1 MAQDRSDSSEEPKPA
16 APDRPEPRDASPV
29 SSSVN
34 RAEAGPFANTT
45 LGMGFPMFWP
55 VRKVL
60 AKAAQFHARRMRARF
75 YSLCERPQEVQRGHL
90 FRQLRREQETAF
102 GRDHHFGSIRSVEDF
117 RRNIPITDYDYF
129 EPYIERVKNGDIEAM
144 FHRQKVLM
152 FAMSSGTTAAR
163 KFVPVTERFLE
174 DYKRGWMIWGVN
186 LFEDHR
192 ELWFKT
198 MIQLASD
205 WDEFRTSAGIPCGSI
220 SGLTAQMQRYIVRK
234 TYCLPPDSAKMKSA
248 LAKYYLAWRIG
259 LVRDV
264 GIIMTANPSTN
275 VNMARFGNE
284 HREDLIRDIYD
295 GTIHPD
301 FPVPE
306 SIHATEA
313 RYLKANPQRARQLE
327 RIVAATGALRPKD
340 VWPDFN
346 MIASWMGGSV
356 GIYMR
361 HYPEYYGESCQRD
374 IGLIASEGR
383 MTIPCEDGT
392 PAGILEITSSYFEFV
407 PVEEIR
413 SPQPTILESH
423 ELEEGRDYFILLTT
437 SSGFYRYNI
446 HDVVR
451 CVGFTGRTP
460 RLVFLN
466 KGSNFSNLTGEKIS
480 EHHVVGAV
488 ERAADYWEVRL
499 SAYTVSPCFDEGE
512 LNPYYGL
519 FVEESDLAG
528 DGLADEFAARVDL
541 ELGRQ
546 NEEYR
551 DKRSSGRLGA
561 VRLHLLPE
569 GAWREWDR
577 QRLQRTG
584 GTAEQYKHPCLV
596 PDTAFKETLPVLE
609 RLADRVA

>member
-1 MAQDRSDSSEEPKPA
+1 MTAPREGVAQDSGEPPKGSDPSA
-16 APDRPEPRDASPV
+16 APPRAV
-29 SSSVN
+29 
-34 RAEAGPFANTT
+34 GPFKNTT

-55 VRKVL
+55 VRKIL
-60 AKAAQFHARRMRARF
+60 AKAAQFHARRMRARL
-75 YSLCERPQEVQRGHL
+75 YTLCETPREVQRGHL
-90 FRQLRREQETAF
+90 FSQLRREQETAF
-102 GRDHHFGSIRSVEDF
+102 GRDHHFAEIKTVEDF
-117 RRNIPITDYDYF
+117 RRNMPITDYEYYQ
-129 EPYIERVKNGDIEAM
+129 PYIERVKNGDTEAM

-174 DYKRGWMIWGVN
+174 DYRRGWMIWGVN

-198 MIQLASD
+198 MIQLASS
-205 WDEFRTSAGIPCGSI
+205 WDEFRTPAGIPCGSI
-220 SGLTAQMQRYIVRK
+220 SGLTARMQRYIVRK
-234 TYCLPPDSAKMKSA
+234 TYCLPPDSAQIKQA
-248 LAKYYLAWRIG
+248 QAKYYLAWRLG

-275 VNMARFGNE
+275 INMARFGDE

-295 GTIHPD
+295 GTINPD

-306 SIHATEA
+306 SIHETER
-313 RYLKANPQRARQLE
+313 RYLKPNPKRARELE
-327 RIVAATGALRPKD
+327 DIVEAAGGLWPKD

-356 GIYMR
+356 GVYMR
-361 HYPEYYGESCQRD
+361 HYPDFYGPSCMRD

-383 MTIPCEDGT
+383 MTIPVQDGT
-392 PAGILEITSSYFEFV
+392 PAGVLEITSSYFEFV
-407 PVEEIR
+407 PVEEID

-446 HDVVR
+446 YDVVR
-451 CVGFTGRTP
+451 CAGFIGRTP
-460 RLVFLN
+460 QLVFLN

-480 EHHVVGAV
+480 EHHVVKAV
-488 ERAADYWEVRL
+488 ERSADLLEVRL
-499 SAYTVSPCFDEGE
+499 AAYTMAPCFDEGE
-512 LNPYYGL
+512 PNPYYGL
-519 FVEESDLAG
+519 FVEESDLPTEAF
-528 DGLADEFAARVDL
+528 AVEFAARVEI

-551 DKRSSGRLGA
+551 EKRASGRLGSL
-561 VRLHLLPE
+561 RLHLLPE

-577 QRLQRTG
+577 KRLSKTG
-584 GTAEQYKHPCLV
+584 GTVEQYKHPCLV
-596 PDTAFKETLPVLE
+596 PDPNFKNSLRILDS
-609 RLADRVA
+609 LAERVA